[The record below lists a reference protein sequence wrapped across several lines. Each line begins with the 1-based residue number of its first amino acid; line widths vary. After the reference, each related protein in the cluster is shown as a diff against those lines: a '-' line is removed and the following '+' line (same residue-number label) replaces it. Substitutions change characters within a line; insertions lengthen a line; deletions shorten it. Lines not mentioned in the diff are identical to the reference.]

1 MTSAQGWIILI
12 FLILGL
18 FVLRFDQTYSEV
30 ARIELKE
37 NMQPIDDSN
46 TAKDLLTQKK
56 IDAQIKELE
65 QTDIDFYNQIESGVV
80 GQEMDD
86 GPLGKELRRFQR
98 CRVVPTGAEMTDL
111 IDLETVKAGSIASR
125 SECFDACD
133 ADIRCKQA
141 VHRQSKGT
149 STCFPMSAPS
159 KDTPVLDGDGD
170 EFQTL
175 RCDQGT
181 LTDGMVVGDMQTV
194 YSGYIKKRK
203 LQEDAVKESV
213 KKIEA
218 KLRMEDRKKLV
229 TKYKTDRDDVLKKV
243 KELEV
248 ETEDE
253 LRSLNKLDHEDSEL
267 DAEISAGKR
276 RLSSQSSHMWMW
288 SAVALLTVGGTWWA
302 VVRLIK

>member
-18 FVLRFDQTYSEV
+18 FVMRFDQIYSEV
-30 ARIELKE
+30 ARVEVKE
-37 NMQPIDDSN
+37 NMEPIDDSN

-65 QTDIDFYNQIESGVV
+65 QTDINFYDQIESGVIS
-80 GQEMDD
+80 QEMDD
-86 GPLGKELRRFQR
+86 GPLGKELRRFLR
-98 CRVVPTGAEMTDL
+98 CRVVPTGAEMTNL

-125 SECFDACD
+125 SECFEACD

-159 KDTPVLDGDGD
+159 KDTPVFDGDGD

-181 LTDGMVVGDMQTV
+181 LTDGSVVGDMQTV

-203 LQEDAVKESV
+203 LQEDAVKDSV

-218 KLRMEDRKKLV
+218 RLRMEDRKKLV

-243 KELEV
+243 KELEG
-248 ETEDE
+248 ETEAE
-253 LRSLNKLDHEDSEL
+253 LQALNELDREDSSL
-267 DAEISAGKR
+267 DGEISAGKR
-276 RLSSQSSHMWMW
+276 KLSSQSSHMWMW
-288 SAVALLTVGGTWWA
+288 TIVSLLAVGGTWWA

>member
-1 MTSAQGWIILI
+1 MTSTQGWIILI

-65 QTDIDFYNQIESGVV
+65 QTDIDFYNEIESGIVSE
-80 GQEMDD
+80 EMDD
-86 GPLGKELRRFQR
+86 GLIGKNIRRFQR
-98 CRVVPTGAEMTDL
+98 CKVVPTGAEMTDL

-141 VHRQSKGT
+141 VHRQTKGT
-149 STCFPMSAPS
+149 STCFPMSKVS
-159 KDTPVLDGDGD
+159 KDTPVHDGEGD

-175 RCDQGT
+175 RCDRGT
-181 LTDGMVVGDMQTV
+181 LSESGVIDDMQNV
-194 YSGYIKKRK
+194 YSQYADKRK
-203 LQEDAVKESV
+203 KQADAVKASV
-213 KKIEA
+213 EKIEA

-229 TKYKTDRDDVLKKV
+229 TTYKNDRDDVLKKV
-243 KELEV
+243 MELEE
-248 ETEDE
+248 ETNTE
-253 LRSLNKLDHEDSEL
+253 LHKLNQVDSESRML
-267 DAEISAGKR
+267 DGEISAGKR
-276 RLSSQSSHMWMW
+276 KLSSQNSHLWVW
-288 SAVALLTVGGTWWA
+288 SVIAALSAGGTWW
-302 VVRLIK
+302 VVTRLIK